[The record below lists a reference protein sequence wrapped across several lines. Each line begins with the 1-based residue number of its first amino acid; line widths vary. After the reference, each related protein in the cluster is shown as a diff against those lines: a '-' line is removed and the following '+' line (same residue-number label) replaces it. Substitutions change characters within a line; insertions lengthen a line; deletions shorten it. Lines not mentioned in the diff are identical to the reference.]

1 LSELLKIYN
10 THPLV
15 PSLVRRGDNTKIMDI
30 TIMEGLQIALLSVS
44 TVAVIALTAV
54 LIRVFRLL
62 GPVLEIIGIYKKVR
76 AVFM

>member
-1 LSELLKIYN
+1 
-10 THPLV
+10 
-15 PSLVRRGDNTKIMDI
+15 MDI

-76 AVFM
+76 AVFMWYSQIPDILKDKVKDLIRK